1 MTSRADVERLRR
13 ANGDIT
19 TLAQRDLRGFFDSLN
34 LERPERSRD
43 ALLAFVPALT
53 AAYGEAAATV
63 AADWYDELR
72 ADSSASGRYTAT
84 MAPVV
89 AAEVVQQRTRFGASH
104 LFTDAPSGML
114 PFLEGIVDEYVLQP
128 GRDTVATSASED
140 AQARWAVVPSGAKTC
155 EFCSAMASRGAVYR
169 QETDSFHAHCN
180 CVATPIWEDEPYPSG
195 YDPDAYFREYREAQ
209 QEAGGDLKD
218 ILAEMRQRRRS

>member
-1 MTSRADVERLRR
+1 MTSRADVERLRL
-13 ANGDIT
+13 ANNGIT
-19 TLAQRDLRGFFDSLN
+19 SLAQRDLRGFFGSLN

-43 ALLAFVPALT
+43 ALLTFIPILT

-72 ADSSASGRYTAT
+72 ADSTATGRYTAT

-89 AAEVVQQRTRFGASH
+89 AADVVQKRTRFGASH
-104 LFTDAPSGML
+104 LFTDAPDGML

-128 GRDTVATSASED
+128 GRDTVSTSASED
-140 AQARWAVVPSGAKTC
+140 AKARWAVVPSGANTC
-155 EFCSAMASRGAVYR
+155 EFCAMLAGRGAVYH
-169 QETDSFHAHCN
+169 QEVDSFHAHCN

-209 QEAGGDLKD
+209 QVAGGDAKD
-218 ILAEMRQRRRS
+218 ILAEMRRRRAN